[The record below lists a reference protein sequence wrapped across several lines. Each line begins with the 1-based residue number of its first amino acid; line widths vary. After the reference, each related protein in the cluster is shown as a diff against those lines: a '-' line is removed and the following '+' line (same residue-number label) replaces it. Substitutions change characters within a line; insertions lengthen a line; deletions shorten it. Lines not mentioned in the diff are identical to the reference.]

1 MVRANSTLLNDNSS
15 YRHKQV
21 TAHFPYCVAC
31 RVWPCVPHDICDP
44 VCTPPSTPRAWS
56 CINVCKQHSV
66 QWGVYFECIVCCRG
80 SVTKHDKLKS
90 INVREIE
97 TFVERTAACQYV
109 RLCTCGC
116 FVYLCVC
123 VCIGGGGTM
132 EPQYALARH
141 PDRKW
146 TVIGRKGEANR
157 KHFPV
162 KCLLLC
168 SHVNTHTHLQLHT
181 HTHTFIH
188 RLLQLSH
195 VVLAHSHTFAY
206 TYMETHMFSYLFT
219 HFSQTGHCLFPTLT
233 LPAKTHTHT
242 HLPGA
247 LNWPGCHCRRIEA
260 EQNRCE

>member
-44 VCTPPSTPRAWS
+44 VCTPNSTPRAWS

-97 TFVERTAACQYV
+97 TFVERTAVCQYV

-181 HTHTFIH
+181 HTHT
-188 RLLQLSH
+188 
-195 VVLAHSHTFAY
+195 HS
-206 TYMETHMFSYLFT
+206 FT
-219 HFSQTGHCLFPTLT
+219 GYYSFPMSSWLI
-233 LPAKTHTHT
+233 HTHSPILT
-242 HLPGA
+242 WKRTRSLIYSLISLRQVTVCFP
-247 LNWPGCHCRRIEA
+247 R
-260 EQNRCE
+260 

>member
-1 MVRANSTLLNDNSS
+1 MTIAAIDTNRSLHISHTALHVVCDLVYHMTF
-15 YRHKQV
+15 V
-21 TAHFPYCVAC
+21 TRSAP
-31 RVWPCVPHDICDP
+31 PC
-44 VCTPPSTPRAWS
+44 TPRAWS
-56 CINVCKQHSV
+56 CINVCEQHSV
-66 QWGVYFECIVCCRG
+66 QWGVYFECIVCCWG

-132 EPQYALARH
+132 EPRYALARH

-168 SHVNTHTHLQLHT
+168 SHVNTH
-181 HTHTFIH
+181 
-188 RLLQLSH
+188 S
-195 VVLAHSHTFAY
+195 
-206 TYMETHMFSYLFT
+206 
-219 HFSQTGHCLFPTLT
+219 LT
-233 LPAKTHTHT
+233 ATHTHT
-242 HLPGA
+242 HIHSQVTTAFPCRPGSFTHIRLYLHGNA
-247 LNWPGCHCRRIEA
+247 HVLLFIHSFLSDRSLFVSHVNPPSTNTHTHTPPWCP
-260 EQNRCE
+260 

>member
-1 MVRANSTLLNDNSS
+1 MYVNNTVCSG
-15 YRHKQV
+15 
-21 TAHFPYCVAC
+21 
-31 RVWPCVPHDICDP
+31 
-44 VCTPPSTPRAWS
+44 VCTL
-56 CINVCKQHSV
+56 
-66 QWGVYFECIVCCRG
+66 
-80 SVTKHDKLKS
+80 TKHDKLKS

-206 TYMETHMFSYLFT
+206 TYMETHVLLFI
-219 HFSQTGHCLFPTLT
+219 HSFLSDRSLFVSHVNP
-233 LPAKTHTHT
+233 PSKNTHT
-242 HLPGA
+242 PP
-247 LNWPGCHCRRIEA
+247 WCP
-260 EQNRCE
+260 